1 MDDLHRQRRRDLT
14 EEERETIRDLIIEQ
28 TRLLTT
34 IAGDPTLVDDQ
45 AEREYRERHNALS
58 SRLIPLGLRCFCV
71 SGSIVPWQYSPHPE
85 LETEFNLMQAPFAE
99 ILGGPGPRW
108 RLVLYRRDGDPDDL
122 PFLADFV
129 ESLGEEAFDVLDSSL
144 ERELEVHGTDLMAND
159 RKMHVF
165 ECRGGH
171 PTPSVIMYKIEEG
184 APSVRVVLRVFFET
198 APGHT
203 IVLLH
208 GYNKGAADSDRRERR
223 EANVAC
229 RYRRELLE
237 QLDDPTRHDAALAS
251 AWSQS

>member
-122 PFLADFV
+122 RSWRTSWNRLARRP
-129 ESLGEEAFDVLDSSL
+129 STCSTRRWSGSW
-144 ERELEVHGTDLMAND
+144 RCMA
-159 RKMHVF
+159 
-165 ECRGGH
+165 
-171 PTPSVIMYKIEEG
+171 PT
-184 APSVRVVLRVFFET
+184 
-198 APGHT
+198 
-203 IVLLH
+203 
-208 GYNKGAADSDRRERR
+208 
-223 EANVAC
+223 
-229 RYRRELLE
+229 
-237 QLDDPTRHDAALAS
+237 
-251 AWSQS
+251 